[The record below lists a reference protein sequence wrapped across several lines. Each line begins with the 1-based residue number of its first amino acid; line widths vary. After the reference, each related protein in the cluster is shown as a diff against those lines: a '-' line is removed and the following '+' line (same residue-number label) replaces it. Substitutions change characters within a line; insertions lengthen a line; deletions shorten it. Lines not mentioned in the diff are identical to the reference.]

1 MNKERPVVES
11 VGRALEQEQMLQW
24 HPAFYADI
32 QIELTEGASNLRFE
46 NEHQLSTKPMEIDRL
61 VSVILEN

>member
-32 QIELTEGASNLRFE
+32 QIELTEGASNLRF
-46 NEHQLSTKPMEIDRL
+46 IR
-61 VSVILEN
+61 I